1 VVDAG
6 TASKQA
12 LVRSLVP
19 GAFRTFSNGRVLMQV
34 GAFSNQAKA
43 NEMLQMVTSK
53 GLRGTIEQIQ

>member
-19 GAFRTFSNGRVLMQV
+19 GAFRTFSNGRVFMQV
-34 GAFSNQAKA
+34 GAYKDRAEA
-43 NEMLQMVTSK
+43 DEMLQFVNSK
-53 GLRGTIEQIQ
+53 GLRGTMEQIQ